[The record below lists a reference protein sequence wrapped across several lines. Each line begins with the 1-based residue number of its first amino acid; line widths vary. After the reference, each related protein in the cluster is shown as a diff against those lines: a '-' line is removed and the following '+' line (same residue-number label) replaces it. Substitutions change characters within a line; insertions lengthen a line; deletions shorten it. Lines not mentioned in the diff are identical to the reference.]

1 MYVQTDYCAPY
12 TLFLLT
18 CPIPQIANITSVAIA
33 LPALGR
39 DLNIPEQRL
48 QWLVSAYSLGSVRF
62 LFSVMMPFTKA
73 IAQGCFLLLFG
84 RLADLHGRKKVF
96 TIGSLSLTMFSLGLG
111 FANGTPHLT
120 FWFDFR
126 N

>member
-1 MYVQTDYCAPY
+1 MYVQADYCARY

-18 CPIPQIANITSVAIA
+18 CPIPQIANITSATIA
-33 LPALGR
+33 LPAMSS

-48 QWLVSAYSLGSVRF
+48 QWVVSAYSLGSVRF
-62 LFSVMMPFTKA
+62 LFSVMILFTKA

-96 TIGSLSLTMFSLGLG
+96 TIGSLCLTVFSLSLG
-111 FANGTPHLT
+111 FANGTT
-120 FWFDFR
+120 F
-126 N
+126 